1 MTSAAVAI
9 HFRSQ
14 TITTTVDG
22 VACELVT
29 AELVKKNQSLISQQ
43 SDHSLPSITLQPGKY
58 TFLAEDGKSLIAEIS
73 GYPVLSQTSKDNTSV
88 YRVDITPIIEIS
100 ADQMLA
106 SLTLF
111 PALPDSALPEF
122 ADILAFCKERDI
134 SSGIDEPTI
143 RETIVQVRQLQQPQ
157 EHIPI
162 ARGLLPL
169 AGKDAYL
176 RFEVEIGPLPGKIL
190 QDGSIDWRERKMFI
204 GIDKDELIA
213 TKVPLTEGTPGR
225 DIHGLP
231 LPQKPGKDIKVKVS
245 GDVQYIEE
253 SRQVLATSAGA
264 LSIVNE
270 TDVKVSAKQ
279 TIDGDVDF
287 SVGNIESNDALEVK
301 GNVNP
306 GFTVICKG
314 DLLVGGNINGATVT
328 NKGNTKIVSG
338 LIGEN
343 ARLITEGDVDV
354 SFIERGTIAGG
365 GAVVI
370 GKGAYYANISAA
382 KKLLCRP
389 DSKVV
394 GGSLICGEDFIGD
407 SVGSGNAT
415 PAIIAAGIEP
425 SRIELLQR
433 LRDEAANLKNE
444 LANLL
449 NMNGKEYEES
459 PVYKA
464 KETIL
469 LKRQNNLK
477 KFNLI
482 KDSPLYSKFDP
493 GFNYTEAFI
502 AIRGRIF
509 SGTKLRI
516 GNISTTLE
524 EDAAAI
530 RFHVDRSTGH
540 IVATPYT
547 ERKSTC
553 S

>member
-1 MTSAAVAI
+1 MANTTVTV
-9 HFRSQ
+9 HFQSQ
-14 TITTTVDG
+14 TITTMVDG
-22 VACELVT
+22 LACELVIS
-29 AELVKKNQSLISQQ
+29 ELMTKNQPLIG
-43 SDHSLPSITLQPGKY
+43 LQPGQLPADI
-58 TFLAEDGKSLIAEIS
+58 TFQPGKHTSLSEDGTSLIADIS
-73 GYPVLSQTSKDNTSV
+73 GYPILSQTSKDNITV
-88 YRVDITPIIEIS
+88 YRVNITPIIEIS

-106 SLTLF
+106 SLTLL
-111 PALPDSALPEF
+111 PALPGSTLPDF
-122 ADILAFCKERDI
+122 SDILAFCSEGDI
-134 SSGIDEPTI
+134 SSGIDEQTI
-143 RETIVQVRQLQQPQ
+143 REAIEQVHQLQQPQ

-169 AGKDAYL
+169 EGKDAYL

-213 TKVPLTEGTPGR
+213 TKVPLTQGTPGR

-231 LPQKPGKDIKVKVS
+231 LPQKPGKDIKVKAS

-253 SRQVLATSAGA
+253 SGQLLATCAGA

-287 SVGNIESNDALEVK
+287 SIGNIESNDGLEIK
-301 GNVNP
+301 GDVNP
-306 GFTVICKG
+306 GFTVLCKG
-314 DLLVGGNINGATVT
+314 DLLVGGNINRATVT
-328 NKGNTKIVSG
+328 AEGNTKITGG

-343 ARLITEGDVDV
+343 ARLTTKGDVDV
-354 SFIERGTIAGG
+354 SFIERGSITGG
-365 GAVVI
+365 GTVVI
-370 GKGAYYANISAA
+370 GKGTYYASTSAE
-382 KKLLCRP
+382 KMLLSRP
-389 DSKVV
+389 DSKIV
-394 GGSLICGEDFIGD
+394 GGRLICGENFIGD
-407 SVGSGNAT
+407 SVGTGNAT
-415 PAIIAAGIEP
+415 PAIIFAGIEP
-425 SRIELLQR
+425 SRLELLHR
-433 LRDEAANLKNE
+433 LQTETKKLQDELE
-444 LANLL
+444 NLL
-449 NMNGKEYEES
+449 NMHGKGYAES
-459 PVYKA
+459 PLYKA
-464 KETIL
+464 KNAIVQ
-469 LKRQNNLK
+469 KRQDKLK
-477 KFNLI
+477 KLNLI

-502 AIRGRIF
+502 AVRGRIF

-516 GNISTTLE
+516 GNIKTTLE